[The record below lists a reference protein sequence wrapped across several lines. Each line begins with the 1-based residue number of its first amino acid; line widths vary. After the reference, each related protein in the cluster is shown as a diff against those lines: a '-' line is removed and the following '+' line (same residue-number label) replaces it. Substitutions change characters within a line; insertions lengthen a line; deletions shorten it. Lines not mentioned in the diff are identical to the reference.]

1 MSVSYKK
8 LWRLLRNRGM
18 KKRDLEEKANVR
30 HYVVNK
36 LNHGRTV
43 TTETLEKICVTLG
56 CTPNDIM
63 EILPDEED
71 EK

>member
-1 MSVSYKK
+1 MAVSYKK

-18 KKRDLEEKANVR
+18 KKKDLEEQAKVS

-43 TTETLEKICVTLG
+43 TTETLEKICITLD
-56 CTPNDIM
+56 CSLDDIM
-63 EILPDEED
+63 EIQPDE
-71 EK
+71 K

>member
-1 MSVSYKK
+1 MAVSYKK

-18 KKRDLEEKANVR
+18 KKKDLEEQAKVS

-43 TTETLEKICVTLG
+43 TTETLEKICLTLD
-56 CTPNDIM
+56 CTLNDIM
-63 EILPDEED
+63 EIQPDE
-71 EK
+71 K

>member
-1 MSVSYKK
+1 
-8 LWRLLRNRGM
+8 M
-18 KKRDLEEKANVR
+18 KKRDLEEKANVS

>member
-1 MSVSYKK
+1 MAVSYKK

-18 KKRDLEEKANVR
+18 KKKDLEEQAKVS

-43 TTETLEKICVTLG
+43 TTETLEKICITLD
-56 CTPNDIM
+56 CSLDDIM
-63 EILPDEED
+63 EIQPDEN
-71 EK
+71 